1 MTTKAKAH
9 FDGKNIVLDEPVD
22 WPAGT
27 PLVVAFAPGS
37 VLGSPRAVTAQERL
51 AALQRLASYSKPGP
65 PLPDEALTREG
76 MYGDDGR

>member
-1 MTTKAKAH
+1 MAKAH

-27 PLVVAFAPGS
+27 PLVVSFAPGS
-37 VLGSPRAVTAQERL
+37 VLGRPAATEEERL

-76 MYGDDGR
+76 MYGDSER